1 MITDPRLKAM
11 ASARLKHNEA
21 INDIRFTDG
30 QFSYNASVI
39 KANELYKY
47 YVSIGDM
54 NAAMKIMNLLRRLL
68 NRLRGVPYMKK
79 QEEATIQI
87 DAYILGESGFII
99 MTEDNNAI
107 IQ

>member
-1 MITDPRLKAM
+1 M
-11 ASARLKHNEA
+11 
-21 INDIRFTDG
+21 G

-68 NRLRGVPYMKK
+68 NRLRGIPYKK
-79 QEEATIQI
+79 ARRGYYTDRRLYTWRIWI
-87 DAYILGESGFII
+87 Y
-99 MTEDNNAI
+99 NND
-107 IQ
+107 

>member
-47 YVSIGDM
+47 YASIGDM

-68 NRLRGVPYMKK
+68 NRLRGIPYKK

-87 DAYILGESGFII
+87 GAYILGESGFII